1 MRGLEEMIT
10 RVRNMLAWGKTRDEV
25 FEELQAQGVN
35 LELIHW
41 SIKAAEFERQM
52 SKNDNE

>member
-52 SKNDNE
+52 SKDDNE